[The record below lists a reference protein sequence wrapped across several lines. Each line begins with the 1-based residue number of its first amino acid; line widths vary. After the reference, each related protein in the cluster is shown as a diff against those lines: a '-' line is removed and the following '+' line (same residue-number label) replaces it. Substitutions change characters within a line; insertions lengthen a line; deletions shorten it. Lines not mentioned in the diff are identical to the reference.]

1 MARVYTKAVFER
13 FEKTMKL
20 ATSYKAVRDDDGGP
34 HAWLVQHSN
43 AASKIVCGQ
52 HKFKIHAN
60 EDIGEFKCECNT
72 WEQTG
77 L

>member
-1 MARVYTKAVFER
+1 VYTKAVFER

-20 ATSYKAVRDDDGGP
+20 AISY
-34 HAWLVQHSN
+34 N